1 MKFLYHIIMYVL
13 EIGLKTIALFSS
25 GKIRL
30 GVEGRKKTFQ
40 ILEKKRDTSKK
51 LIWFHAASLG
61 EFEQGRPLIEKM
73 KSQYPDY
80 QILMTFFSPSGYE
93 IRKNYPHADI
103 ITYLPIDTKR
113 NAERF
118 LEATK
123 PDMIFFIK
131 YEFWF
136 YFLKTA
142 TDKKIPTYY
151 IAALFRPQQFFFA
164 WYGKFMQ
171 PILQKI
177 SHYFVQNE
185 TSKKQLES
193 IGINQISV
201 VGDPRIDRVVEL
213 AAQAKKFPIV
223 EDFCQGKNV
232 MVIGSSWSQD
242 EAILLSFIAKN
253 TDWKFIIAPH
263 EIDEK
268 HLQDIENQSLVKI
281 IRYSKYEKNSDAN
294 LLLIDNI
301 GMLNSL
307 YGYGKIAYIGGGF
320 GSGIHNTLEPMAYG
334 LPVIFGP
341 KYQKFEEANAMIS
354 TIPQGAF
361 SIKNNEELAAAFVFL
376 KEEKNYDAA
385 SKTVMEYMEKNKGA
399 TEKIVKMFAIV

>member
-13 EIGLKTIALFSS
+13 EIGLKTIAFFSS
-25 GKIRL
+25 EKIRL

-40 ILEKKRDTSKK
+40 ILEKKRDFTKK

-80 QILMTFFSPSGYE
+80 QILLTFFSPSGYE

-131 YEFWF
+131 YEFWY

-193 IGINQISV
+193 IGIQQISV

-213 AAQAKKFPIV
+213 ASQAKKFPIV
-223 EDFCQGKNV
+223 EDFCQGKNA
-232 MVIGSSWSQD
+232 MVIGSSWAQD
-242 EAILLSFIAKN
+242 EAILLPFIAEN

-268 HLQDIENQSLVKI
+268 HLQNIENQSLVKI

-307 YGYGKIAYIGGGF
+307 YRYGKITYIGGGF
-320 GSGIHNTLEPMAYG
+320 GTGIHNTLEPMAYG

-341 KYQKFEEANAMIS
+341 KYQKFEEANAMVS
-354 TIPQGAF
+354 AMLQGAF

-376 KEEKNYDAA
+376 KEKKNYDAA
-385 SKTVMEYMEKNKGA
+385 SKTVLAYMEKNKGA
-399 TEKIVKMFAIV
+399 TGKIVKMFAIV

>member
-1 MKFLYHIIMYVL
+1 MYAL
-13 EIGLKTIALFSS
+13 EAGLKTIAFFSE

-40 ILEKKRDTSKK
+40 IIEEKRDFTKK

-61 EFEQGRPLIEKM
+61 EFEQGRPLLEKM

-80 QILMTFFSPSGYE
+80 QLLLTFFSPSGYE

-113 NAERF
+113 NAKCF

-131 YEFWF
+131 YEFWY

-142 TDKKIPTYY
+142 TDKKIPTCYV
-151 IAALFRPQQFFFA
+151 AALFRPQQFFFV

-171 PILQKI
+171 PILHKI

-193 IGINQISV
+193 IGIQQISV
-201 VGDPRIDRVVEL
+201 VGDPRIDRVMGL

-232 MVIGSSWSQD
+232 MVVGSSWAQD
-242 EAILLSFIAKN
+242 EAILLPFIAKN
-253 TDWKFIIAPH
+253 THWKFIIAPH

-268 HLQDIENQSLVKI
+268 NLQNIENQSLVKI
-281 IRYSKYEKNSDAN
+281 VRYSKYEKESDAN

-307 YGYGKIAYIGGGF
+307 YRYGKIAYIGGGF

-334 LPVIFGP
+334 LPVIFGL

-354 TIPQGAF
+354 AAPQGAF
-361 SIKNNEELAAAFVFL
+361 AIKNTEELNAAFAFL
-376 KEEKNYDAA
+376 QEEKNYNAA
-385 SKTVMEYMEKNKGA
+385 SETVLDYMKKNKGA
-399 TEKIVKMFAIV
+399 TESIVELLGC

>member
-1 MKFLYHIIMYVL
+1 MYVL
-13 EIGLKTIALFSS
+13 EIGLKTIAFFSS
-25 GKIRL
+25 EKIRL

-40 ILEKKRDTSKK
+40 ILEKKRDFTKK

-80 QILMTFFSPSGYE
+80 QILLTFFSPSGYE

-361 SIKNNEELAAAFVFL
+361 SIRNTEDLAAVFAFL

-385 SKTVMEYMEKNKGA
+385 SKTVLKYMEKNKGA
-399 TEKIVKMFAIV
+399 TEKIVKMLSIV

>member
-1 MKFLYHIIMYVL
+1 MYVL

-361 SIKNNEELAAAFVFL
+361 SIRNTEDLAAVFAFL

-385 SKTVMEYMEKNKGA
+385 SKTVLKYMEKNKGA
-399 TEKIVKMFAIV
+399 TEKIVKMLSIV

>member
-1 MKFLYHIIMYVL
+1 MIFLYHISMLAL
-13 EIGLKTIALFSS
+13 ELMLKVISISFK

-30 GVEGRKKTFQ
+30 GVEGRATTFQ
-40 ILEKKRDTSKK
+40 TIAEKRDFTKK

-80 QILMTFFSPSGYE
+80 QLLLTFFSPSGYE

-113 NAERF
+113 NAKLF
-118 LEATK
+118 LAATK

-131 YEFWF
+131 YEFWY

-171 PILQKI
+171 PILHKI

-193 IGINQISV
+193 IGIKQISV

-213 AAQAKKFPIV
+213 AVQTKSFPIV
-223 EDFCQGKNV
+223 ENFCQGKNV
-232 MVIGSSWSQD
+232 MVIGSSWAQD
-242 EAILLSFIAKN
+242 EAILLPFIAEN

-268 HLQDIENQSLVKI
+268 HLQNVENQSLVKI

-307 YGYGKIAYIGGGF
+307 YRYGKIAYIGGGF
-320 GSGIHNTLEPMAYG
+320 GAGIHNTLEPMAYG

-354 TIPQGAF
+354 ATPQGAF
-361 SIKNNEELAAAFVFL
+361 SVKNNEELNVIFAFL
-376 KEEKNYDAA
+376 KEEKNYAAA
-385 SKTVMEYMEKNKGA
+385 SKTVLKYMEKNKGA
-399 TEKIVKMFAIV
+399 TGKIVKMLLTV

>member
-1 MKFLYHIIMYVL
+1 MYFL
-13 EIGLKTIALFSS
+13 EIGLKTIALFSE

-40 ILEKKRDTSKK
+40 ILEEKRDFTKK

-80 QILMTFFSPSGYE
+80 QILLTFFSPSGYE

-103 ITYLPIDTKR
+103 ITYLPIDTQK
-113 NAERF
+113 NAKCF

-131 YEFWF
+131 YEFWY

-151 IAALFRPQQFFFA
+151 VAALFRPQQFFFA

-185 TSKKQLES
+185 VSKKQLES
-193 IGINQISV
+193 IGIQQISV
-201 VGDPRIDRVVEL
+201 VGDPRIDRVMEL
-213 AAQAKKFPIV
+213 AAQAKNFPII
-223 EDFCQGKNV
+223 EDFCKKKKI
-232 MVIGSSWSQD
+232 MVIGSSWAQD
-242 EAILLSFIAKN
+242 EAILLPFVAKN

-268 HLQDIENQSLVKI
+268 HLQNIENQSLVKI
-281 IRYSKYEKNSDAN
+281 VRYSKHEKNSDAN
-294 LLLIDNI
+294 VLLIDNI

-307 YGYGKIAYIGGGF
+307 YRYGKIAYIGGGF

-354 TIPQGAF
+354 ATPQGAF
-361 SIKNNEELAAAFVFL
+361 SIKSTEDLSVIFTFL

-385 SKTVMEYMEKNKGA
+385 SETILEYMEKNKGA
-399 TEKIVKMFAIV
+399 TEKIVKMLSIV

>member
-1 MKFLYHIIMYVL
+1 MYVL

-40 ILEKKRDTSKK
+40 ILEKKRDFTKK

-80 QILMTFFSPSGYE
+80 QILLTFFSPSGYE

-361 SIKNNEELAAAFVFL
+361 SIRNTEDLAAVFAFL

-385 SKTVMEYMEKNKGA
+385 SKTVLKYMEKNKGA
-399 TEKIVKMFAIV
+399 TEKIVKMLSIV

>member
-13 EIGLKTIALFSS
+13 EIGLKTIAFFSS

-40 ILEKKRDTSKK
+40 ILEEKRDTSKK

-80 QILMTFFSPSGYE
+80 QLLLTFFSPSGYE

-131 YEFWF
+131 YEFWY

-193 IGINQISV
+193 IGIQQISV

-213 AAQAKKFPIV
+213 AAEAKKFPIV

-232 MVIGSSWSQD
+232 MVVGSSWAQD
-242 EAILLSFIAKN
+242 EAILLPFMAKN
-253 TDWKFIIAPH
+253 TDWRFIIAPH

-268 HLQDIENQSLVKI
+268 HLQNIENQSLVKI
-281 IRYSKYEKNSDAN
+281 ICYSRYEKNSDAN

-354 TIPQGAF
+354 ATPQGAF
-361 SIKNNEELAAAFVFL
+361 SIKNTEDLAAVFAFL
-376 KEEKNYDAA
+376 KEEKNYIAA
-385 SKTVMEYMEKNKGA
+385 SKTVFEYMEKNKGA
-399 TEKIVKMFAIV
+399 TRKIVKMF